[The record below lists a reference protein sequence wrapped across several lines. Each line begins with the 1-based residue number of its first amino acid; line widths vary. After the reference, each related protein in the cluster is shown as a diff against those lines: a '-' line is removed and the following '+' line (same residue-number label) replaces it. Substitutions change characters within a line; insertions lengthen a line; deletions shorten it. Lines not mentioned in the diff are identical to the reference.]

1 MTFRGSRMRMR
12 MSSSSCAL
20 VFRGGGIGNLPA
32 WHKVRRRSV
41 TSCTHSDRQ
50 GAVGSAG
57 KRASG
62 SQGGDLK
69 TQEHNQ
75 WLRCL
80 PASLWGCRVSGTCPA
95 WAWRNGR
102 QAAASA
108 CDAGPARSSGCLA
121 EKAETGVPDPAQCWE
136 KNCRAQESHLP
147 GLPHLRPSPAP
158 PQCFTIHCKKCPC
171 ELRA

>member
-1 MTFRGSRMRMR
+1 MRMR

-20 VFRGGGIGNLPA
+20 VFRGGGSGILAA
-32 WHKVRRRSV
+32 WHKVRRSV
-41 TSCTHSDRQ
+41 MSCTHSDRQ

-57 KRASG
+57 KRASR

-80 PASLWGCRVSGTCPA
+80 PASLWVCRVSGKCPA

-108 CDAGPARSSGCLA
+108 CGAGPAHSSGCLA
-121 EKAETGVPDPAQCWE
+121 EKAETGVVPVSQLSAASPHPHPNASPFIVRNVPVSSEPDVGRLWASQ
-136 KNCRAQESHLP
+136 
-147 GLPHLRPSPAP
+147 
-158 PQCFTIHCKKCPC
+158 
-171 ELRA
+171 